1 MGDYASSILIS
12 LVLLVSS
19 GWLIAWHIAAWRQ
32 ARAQV
37 TEARELS
44 YRRRQYVRRMQTS
57 AMLGLLGVAIIVG
70 QVLTPWLR
78 SVMFTVL
85 FWGGVVVLV
94 LWMGL
99 LALADIVATQ
109 QHFGRLHNET
119 LVERAKLQAE
129 ARRLQAGQGNGK
141 PIGKNGR

>member
-1 MGDYASSILIS
+1 MGDYGSSILIS
-12 LVLLVSS
+12 LVLLLSS
-19 GWLIAWHIAAWRQ
+19 GGLMAWHVAAWRRLWSHE
-32 ARAQV
+32 A
-37 TEARELS
+37 EARERH
-44 YRRRQYVRRMQTS
+44 YRRRQFVRRMQTS

-78 SVMFTVL
+78 SLMFTVL
-85 FWGGVVVLV
+85 FWGGVLVLV

-129 ARRLQAGQGNGK
+129 ARRLQAGRGNGK
-141 PIGKNGR
+141 PLKKNP

>member
-1 MGDYASSILIS
+1 MDYGSSILIS
-12 LVLLVSS
+12 LVLLVS
-19 GWLIAWHIAAWRQ
+19 GGGLMAWHVVAWRRWRSQ
-32 ARAQV
+32 DV
-37 TEARELS
+37 EARERN
-44 YRRRQYVRRMQTS
+44 YRRRQFVRRMQTS

-78 SVMFTVL
+78 SLMFTVL
-85 FWGGVVVLV
+85 FWGGVLVLV

-141 PIGKNGR
+141 PLKKNP